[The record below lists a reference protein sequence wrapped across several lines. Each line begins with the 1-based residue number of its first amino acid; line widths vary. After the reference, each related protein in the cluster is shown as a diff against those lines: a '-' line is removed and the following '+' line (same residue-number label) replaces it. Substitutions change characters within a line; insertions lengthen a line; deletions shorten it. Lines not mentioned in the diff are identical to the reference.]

1 MGRTTLLGPN
11 PNDKTYAG
19 LKIQLPPSLQV
30 GESNGGDETEHDHE
44 EPADD
49 RGGDGDEYGAELAEE
64 AEDYHDDGCEL
75 DHAPA
80 ANLQK
85 YSDSFET

>member
-1 MGRTTLLGPN
+1 MGRTRLVGR
-11 PNDKTYAG
+11 KCQ
-19 LKIQLPPSLQV
+19 IQSAPSLQV

-49 RGGDGDEYGAELAEE
+49 RGGNGDEYGAELAED
-64 AEDYHDDGCEL
+64 AEDDHDEGGPL

-85 YSDSFET
+85 